1 MRTRIAFRTAGRYAG
16 MALLSMLLFA
26 CEKPA
31 STAEPAI
38 TNEQVSMPASA
49 SSPTDKV
56 ELVHVHGLA
65 YTPDSGSLMIPS
77 HFGLAIYDGSRWTK
91 APGPEH
97 DYMGF
102 AATHNAFYSSGHP
115 AQGSD
120 LVNPFG
126 LMKSTDRGQSWEKLG
141 LQGESDFHHLAA
153 SYRTNAVYVVNYHA
167 NSKMNQPGIY
177 ATLND
182 GNTWQLAAIRGL
194 DGAPNTIAVHPSE
207 PKKIAAGSKEGL
219 FLSENGG
226 NDFSKVYDG
235 QVLAAF
241 YDLDGEHLWFS
252 AVEDQAKLV
261 RVELAGKGAEKIA
274 APPMKEDGI
283 AYIAQNPARTSE
295 YAIATFRRSVYVTPD
310 GGKTWKQVAREGQT
324 R

>member
-1 MRTRIAFRTAGRYAG
+1 MKTHIAFGRGSRYAG
-16 MALLSMLLFA
+16 TALLAMLLIA

-31 STAEPAI
+31 PNAERAATSEQAGVQTSSPPTAE
-38 TNEQVSMPASA
+38 
-49 SSPTDKV
+49 KV

-65 YTPDSGSLMIPS
+65 YTPDGDKLMIPS

-126 LMKSTDRGQSWEKLG
+126 LMKSTDGGQTWEKLG

-153 SYRTNAVYVVNYHA
+153 GYRTNAVYVVNYHA

-177 ATLND
+177 STLND
-182 GNTWQLAAIRGL
+182 GNTWQLAASRGL
-194 DGAPNTIAVHPSE
+194 DGPPSAIAVHPSN
-207 PKKIAAGSKEGL
+207 PQKIAAGMKSGL
-219 FLSENGG
+219 YLSENGG
-226 NDFSKVYDG
+226 NDFFKVYDG
-235 QVLAAF
+235 QVLAVS

-252 AVEDQAKLV
+252 AVEDQAALV
-261 RVELAGKGAEKIA
+261 RVELNGKGAEKIA
-274 APPMKEDGI
+274 VPPMEKDGI

-310 GGKTWKQVAREGQT
+310 GGKTWRQIAQDGQT
-324 R
+324 L